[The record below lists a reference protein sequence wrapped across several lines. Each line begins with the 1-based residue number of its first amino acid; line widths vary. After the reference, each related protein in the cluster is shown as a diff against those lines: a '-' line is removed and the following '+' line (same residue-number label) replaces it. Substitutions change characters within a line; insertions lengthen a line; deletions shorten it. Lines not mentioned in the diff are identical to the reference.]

1 MNAPPRVVLLHG
13 LWMPALSLHPLA
25 RRLERAGFAPEC
37 HAWYPRR
44 EGVVGAAGRLRERLG
59 PAPPAL
65 FVGHSLG
72 GRLALAL
79 ATHLAPRPAR
89 VVALGTPFCG
99 SLAARRLAT
108 VAPGRWLLGGAGGD
122 VVDPWPVAPPPGVA
136 LGVLAGTRHV
146 GLGRWVTRVDGPG
159 DGTVRLD
166 EARLDGAAA
175 RLALPVAHF
184 EMLFSA
190 SVARAA
196 AAFLHEGKFPVNL
209 HEV

>member
-13 LWMPALSLHPLA
+13 LWMPALSLYPLA
-25 RRLERAGFAPEC
+25 RRLERAGFAPES
-37 HAWYPRR
+37 HAWFPRR
-44 EGVVGAAGRLRERLG
+44 EGLAGAADRLLEQLG
-59 PAPPAL
+59 PVPPGL

-79 ATHLAPRPAR
+79 ATRLAPRPVR
-89 VVALGTPFCG
+89 VVALGTPFSG

-108 VAPGRWLLGGAGGD
+108 DAPGRWLLGVAGGE
-122 VVDPWPVAPPPGVA
+122 VVDPWPGTPLPGIA
-136 LGVLAGTRHV
+136 LGILAGTRHV

-166 EARLDGAAA
+166 ETRLDGATA
-175 RLALPVAHF
+175 RLALQVAHF

-190 SVARAA
+190 AVASAA